1 MTKPLLWNSGE
12 LTINADTT
20 ADAASSQEEEGA
32 EAGVAVAGV
41 GAVAIFVLE
50 EGHRTPSSLPF
61 HGACEKT
68 PFLSHLI
75 LNTIHLLRQSR
86 DKHRKRSEV
95 QDRGN

>member
-20 ADAASSQEEEGA
+20 ADAPSSQEEEGA

-61 HGACEKT
+61 HGACEKRL
-68 PFLSHLI
+68 F
-75 LNTIHLLRQSR
+75 
-86 DKHRKRSEV
+86 
-95 QDRGN
+95 